1 MNDSGRGNDRL
12 TTDLHVTHAPRL
24 KRMRQ
29 LTKILDGAIS
39 IPGTKQ
45 RFGLDPILGLI
56 PGGGDTV
63 SAALSGYIII
73 EAALMGL
80 PREALIKMVMN
91 YCCRDSS
98 RFGRCFRCIF
108 QGQCAEYANCRK
120 SRPITTAQCQ
130 SRSII
135 YWFINYRTDNICFG
149 RWQYYCMGIKLDR
162 SFIIWLI
169 SSDRPSNACGKIG

>member
-1 MNDSGRGNDRL
+1 MNDSGRGNSRL

-29 LTKILDGAIS
+29 LTKILDGAIA

-80 PREALIKMVMN
+80 PREALMKMVMN
-91 YCCRDSS
+91 LLIDTAVGTVPVLGDVFDVFSKANVRNMQIVESHVQLPQPSAKAD
-98 RFGRCFRCIF
+98 RLFIGLLIVGLIIF
-108 QGQCAEYANCRK
+108 ALAVG
-120 SRPITTAQCQ
+120 SITIWALN
-130 SRSII
+130 SI
-135 YWFINYRTDNICFG
+135 G
-149 RWQYYCMGIKLDR
+149 HLLSK
-162 SFIIWLI
+162 
-169 SSDRPSNACGKIG
+169 